1 MSAPKTAIQQMLP
14 PTSTVIAEELGE
26 CKKQGKQGNGI
37 GPRQLRCIWKEWI
50 QWAEMLAS
58 SHTYN
63 AKFLNLIPD
72 LCGSDCLLRLWQ
84 MGISPDFPSSLLGA
98 VFSELLRCHLLVS
111 ESYTF
116 SPNKIT
122 PYLRFVSTSLVD
134 KPSGHQALHKVM
146 TIRRSLRSH
155 LNLAL
160 ALPHTKTAAVST
172 PRARTWAMLASDPAF
187 PPKPLPHVD
196 CIGTLPQRTPLQ
208 NQDRWLLHLISWR
221 QRNLN
226 KQEDRMFGDFH
237 GGPVVRNHP
246 AHAGDTGS
254 IPSSG
259 RSHVPQ
265 NN

>member
-1 MSAPKTAIQQMLP
+1 MQEARETRKRDWPQT
-14 PTSTVIAEELGE
+14 
-26 CKKQGKQGNGI
+26 
-37 GPRQLRCIWKEWI
+37 
-50 QWAEMLAS
+50 AEMHLKGMNSVSRDACIF
-58 SHTYN
+58 HTYN

-172 PRARTWAMLASDPAF
+172 PRART
-187 PPKPLPHVD
+187 
-196 CIGTLPQRTPLQ
+196 
-208 NQDRWLLHLISWR
+208 
-221 QRNLN
+221 
-226 KQEDRMFGDFH
+226 
-237 GGPVVRNHP
+237 
-246 AHAGDTGS
+246 
-254 IPSSG
+254 
-259 RSHVPQ
+259 
-265 NN
+265 